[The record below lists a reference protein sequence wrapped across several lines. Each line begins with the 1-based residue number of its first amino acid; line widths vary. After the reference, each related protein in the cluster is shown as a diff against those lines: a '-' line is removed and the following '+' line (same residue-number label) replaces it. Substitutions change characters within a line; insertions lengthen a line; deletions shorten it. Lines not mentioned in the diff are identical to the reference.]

1 MELRVLMYFVTVVQ
15 EGNISKAANVLHLS
29 QSTLSRQ
36 IQNLEE
42 ELGSILLERDQK
54 PIGLT
59 DNGKFLYSRAQ
70 EMLQIANNTTEII
83 KSNELV
89 TGELE
94 IGVGE
99 DRMQELVAETFGTL
113 VRRYPKI
120 KVNLHNVASD
130 LIPREINRGILDFG
144 FVSNQTNLAD
154 FHQLPINYQ
163 DRWGILMKK
172 ENPLKVNGTIT
183 PTDLANQ
190 RIILARQNGL
200 IRGFKEWL
208 GNVVKQVRFVGTY
221 DMTVSMHS
229 LVRNGVG
236 MAVTFDRDTYHQE
249 SSEFTFIPLND
260 FTTAPVKLIW
270 KKDRP
275 QSQLEQLFISEF
287 QHVKP

>member
-163 DRWGILMKK
+163 
-172 ENPLKVNGTIT
+172 EVNGTIT

-249 SSEFTFIPLND
+249 RSEFTFIPLND

>member
-1 MELRVLMYFVTVVQ
+1 MELRVLMYFVTIVQ

-42 ELGSILLERDQK
+42 ELGSVLLERDQK

-59 DNGKFLYSRAQ
+59 DNGKFLYSRAK
-70 EMLQIANNTTEII
+70 EMLQIATNTAEII

-99 DRMQELVAETFGTL
+99 DRMQELVAETFAKL

-163 DRWGILMKK
+163 DRWGILMGK
-172 ENPLKVNGTIT
+172 EASLKVKGGHY
-183 PTDLANQ
+183 PD
-190 RIILARQNGL
+190 
-200 IRGFKEWL
+200 
-208 GNVVKQVRFVGTY
+208 
-221 DMTVSMHS
+221 
-229 LVRNGVG
+229 
-236 MAVTFDRDTYHQE
+236 
-249 SSEFTFIPLND
+249 
-260 FTTAPVKLIW
+260 
-270 KKDRP
+270 
-275 QSQLEQLFISEF
+275 
-287 QHVKP
+287 

>member
-1 MELRVLMYFVTVVQ
+1 MYFVTIVQ

-42 ELGSILLERDQK
+42 ELGSVLLERDQK

-59 DNGKFLYSRAQ
+59 DNGKFLYSRAK
-70 EMLQIANNTTEII
+70 EMLQIATNTAEII

-99 DRMQELVAETFGTL
+99 DRMQELVAETFGKL

-130 LIPREINRGILDFG
+130 LIPSEINRGILDFG

-172 ENPLKVNGTIT
+172 ENPLMVNRIIT

-208 GNVVKQVRFVGTY
+208 GSVAKQVRFVGTY

-236 MAVTFDRDTYHQE
+236 MAVTFDRGAYHQE
-249 SSEFTFIPLND
+249 NSEFTFIPLND
-260 FTTAPVKLIW
+260 FTTAPIKLIW

-287 QHVKP
+287 QHAKL

>member
-1 MELRVLMYFVTVVQ
+1 MELRVLMYFVTIVQ

-42 ELGSILLERDQK
+42 ELGSVLLERDQK

-59 DNGKFLYSRAQ
+59 DNGKFLYSRAK
-70 EMLQIANNTTEII
+70 EMLQIATNTAEII

-99 DRMQELVAETFGTL
+99 DRMQELVAETFGKL

-130 LIPREINRGILDFG
+130 LIPSGINRGILDFG

-154 FHQLPINYQ
+154 FHQLPTNYQ

-172 ENPLKVNGTIT
+172 ENPLTVNGIIN
-183 PTDLANQ
+183 PTDLAKQ

-208 GNVVKQVRFVGTY
+208 GSVAKQVRFVGTY

-236 MAVTFDRDTYHQE
+236 MAVTFDRDAYHQE
-249 SSEFTFIPLND
+249 NSEFTFIPLND
-260 FTTAPVKLIW
+260 FTTAPIKLIW
-270 KKDRP
+270 KKGRP

-287 QHVKP
+287 QHVKL